1 VFTLWHLFSRLGF
14 TARRGRA
21 AESCTTMHDYE
32 NFLNEFSFPL
42 RDLSSIFRV
51 VEFEVAGGRA
61 AATAAAEAP
70 TAAAAS
76 AAT

>member
-1 VFTLWHLFSRLGF
+1 
-14 TARRGRA
+14 
-21 AESCTTMHDYE
+21 MHDYE